1 MTENPDD
8 AALEI
13 AVAIAQ
19 QLQPVMGSWVV
30 RDSEYRVQE
39 IDLGQGP
46 GRIII
51 TRDRQS
57 GDQTVRDAFLID
69 VRHLTSVI
77 V

>member
-13 AVAIAQ
+13 AVVLAQ
-19 QLQPVMGSWVV
+19 QLQPIMGSWVV
-30 RDSEYRVQE
+30 NDSEYRVQE
-39 IDLGQGP
+39 VDLTEGP

-57 GDQTVRDAFLID
+57 GDATVRDKFLID

-77 V
+77 L